1 MALNHKIE
9 SRMKKIMAAGLAG
22 GLIVGVA
29 ATGIFTTVTG
39 NTKEKEYQ
47 DKITSLEKELK
58 NAQKE
63 EEETGTDLEVMAQ
76 TSAQQLSEQG
86 DAWQMVLVNES
97 HPLDASYVPEL
108 AELEPDRQVDVR
120 ILEDAQQMLADAR
133 NAGLNPYVCSA
144 YRNYDYQRS
153 VFNDT
158 MVDWITQGY
167 TPLDA
172 YDETKKSVAVP
183 GTSEHA
189 TGLALDI
196 TSADYAQLDDAQA
209 DTAEAKWFAENCWK
223 YGFILRY
230 PAGKESITR
239 ISEEPWH
246 FRYVGVPYASIITN
260 RGLVL
265 EEYADSNERSVS

>member
-86 DAWQMVLVNES
+86 ETWQMVLVNES

-230 PAGKESITR
+230 PPEKSDVTGI
-239 ISEEPWH
+239 IYEPWH
-246 FRYVGVPYASIITN
+246 YRYVGKEAAKEITES
-260 RGLVL
+260 GLTL
-265 EEYADSNERSVS
+265 EEYLEQSGVK